1 MLHPA
6 LRVIDPRTAGIVG
19 DLRDEGKSL
28 STAAWS
34 PVAGDGRLA
43 VIHERG
49 GEDGTAIWEPA
60 TGTWTDLQTGLHGEV
75 TALDWWPDGSALL
88 LANLVEGR
96 HRLYRYD
103 VETGRTHADRASGG
117 PDLRRTRP
125 SRRHRVVPLG
135 ERRQRAARPERS
147 R

>member
-6 LRVIDPRTAGIVG
+6 LRVIDPRTAGVVG

-60 TGTWTDLQTGLHGEV
+60 TGAWTDL
-75 TALDWWPDGSALL
+75 ADGPARRGSGAR
-88 LANLVEGR
+88 LV
-96 HRLYRYD
+96 
-103 VETGRTHADRASGG
+103 A
-117 PDLRRTRP
+117 
-125 SRRHRVVPLG
+125 
-135 ERRQRAARPERS
+135 
-147 R
+147 